1 MARPADPSVRSK
13 LLAAAEQ
20 VFGAMG
26 VERAHVEAISSAAG
40 VSKGAFYNHF
50 SSKDDAF
57 VELVNSVTV
66 QLRDLITRPEL
77 PAQSMSAE
85 AFHDLCL
92 AFDIRIFEFIWE
104 NRRLM
109 RLILEGGRSHA
120 FVHLLD
126 EFADYSRLLA
136 KAHLEYGRTQGFFR
150 DDLDVDLAATFLA
163 GGYDRLARSLVRM
176 NERPDLPALL
186 ASAQRT
192 ALFGI
197 ARTSVAAPSGEPA

>member
-66 QLRDLITRPEL
+66 QLRELITRPEL
-77 PAQSMSAE
+77 PAQSMSAQ

-126 EFADYSRLLA
+126 EFADYSRLLT
-136 KAHLEYGRTQGFFR
+136 KAHLEYGRTHGFFR

-197 ARTSVAAPSGEPA
+197 ARTTGAAPSGEPA

>member
-1 MARPADPSVRSK
+1 
-13 LLAAAEQ
+13 
-20 VFGAMG
+20 MG

-57 VELVNSVTV
+57 VELVGSATSR
-66 QLRDLITRPEL
+66 LRELITRPDV
-77 PAQSMSAE
+77 PTTGVSAE
-85 AFHDLCL
+85 AFHEHCL
-92 AFDIRIFEFIWE
+92 AFDVRIFEFIWE

-126 EFADYSRLLA
+126 EFAEYSRAIAKSHLA
-136 KAHLEYGRTQGFFR
+136 YGMAHGFFR
-150 DDLDVDLAATFLA
+150 DDLDVDLAATFLS
-163 GGYDRLARSLVRM
+163 GGYDRLARSVVRL
-176 NERPDLPALL
+176 NERPDLNALL

-197 ARTSVAAPSGEPA
+197 ARTPSATPSGEPA

>member
-1 MARPADPSVRSK
+1 MARPADPNVRSK

-20 VFGAMG
+20 VFGEVG
-26 VERAHVEAISSAAG
+26 VERAHVEAIALAAG

-50 SSKDDAF
+50 ASKDDAF
-57 VELVNSVTV
+57 VELVGIVTGR
-66 QLRDLITRPEL
+66 LRELITRPGV
-77 PAQSMSAE
+77 PATQVSAE
-85 AFHDLCL
+85 AFHAHCL
-92 AFDIRIFEFIWE
+92 AFDVRIFEFIWE

-126 EFADYSRLLA
+126 EFAEYSRGIA
-136 KAHLEYGRTQGFFR
+136 EAHLAYGVAHGFFR
-150 DDLDVDLAATFLA
+150 RDLDVDLAATFLA
-163 GGYDRLARSLVRM
+163 GGYDRLARSVVRL
-176 NERPDLPALL
+176 NERPDLNALL

-197 ARTSVAAPSGEPA
+197 ARTIGVTPSGDSA